1 MSRVDLKVV
10 LLGNAM
16 VGKTSLMERY
26 VHDSFNCNRPYQ
38 NTIGTV
44 FASKR
49 VQVND
54 VTLIMGIWD
63 TAGSEKY
70 DAMTRTYYR
79 GAKAAIVCYDIT
91 KSSTFQR
98 ARHWVRELRSIEENC
113 KVYLCGTKKDL
124 CDQGVAPDD
133 PDMLGA
139 VERYASGTQTKLF
152 VTSSKT
158 GENVV
163 ELFDEIIE
171 DFASN
176 PENMQKVEE
185 AIVLSRKTEKGERYC
200 CAT

>member
-10 LLGNAM
+10 LLGNAT

-26 VHDSFNCNRPYQ
+26 IHDTFNDSRPYQ

-44 FASKR
+44 FAAKR
-49 VQVND
+49 IQLDD
-54 VTLIMGIWD
+54 VSLVMGIWD

-79 GAKAAIVCYDIT
+79 GARAAIVCYDIT
-91 KSSTFQR
+91 RSSTFQR
-98 ARHWVRELRSIEENC
+98 AKHWVRELRSVEENC
-113 KVYLCGTKKDL
+113 KVYLCATKKDL
-124 CDQGVAPDD
+124 YDSGLPLDD
-133 PDMLGA
+133 PDLQNT
-139 VERYASGTQTKLF
+139 VERYANGTQTKLF

-163 ELFDEIIE
+163 ELFNEIVK

-176 PENMQKVEE
+176 PENLQQVKENE
-185 AIVLSRKTEKGERYC
+185 IVLTRKSERRYC
-200 CAT
+200 CA

>member
-10 LLGNAM
+10 LLGDVK

-26 VHDSFNCNRPYQ
+26 VNDSFNSSRPYQ

-54 VTLIMGIWD
+54 VTLMMGIWD

-91 KSSTFQR
+91 QPSTFQR

-113 KVYLCGTKKDL
+113 KVYLCATKKDL
-124 CDQGVAPDD
+124 CDEGFVSDD
-133 PDMLGA
+133 PDMQNM

-158 GENVV
+158 GENIV
-163 ELFDEIIE
+163 ELFDEIIQ

-176 PENMQKVEE
+176 PENLQKVEE
-185 AIVLSRKTEKGERYC
+185 TIVLSKKTGERYC

>member
-1 MSRVDLKVV
+1 MNRVDLKIV
-10 LLGNAM
+10 LLGNAT

-26 VHDSFNCNRPYQ
+26 VHDTFNDSRPYQ

-44 FASKR
+44 FAAKR

-54 VTLIMGIWD
+54 VSLVMGIWD

-91 KSSTFQR
+91 KSNTFQK
-98 ARHWVRELRSIEENC
+98 AKYWVRELRSIEENC
-113 KVYLCGTKKDL
+113 KVYLCATKKDL
-124 CDQGVAPDD
+124 CDAGLASDNPD
-133 PDMLGA
+133 LHNA
-139 VERYASGTQTKLF
+139 VERYANGTQTKLF

-163 ELFDEIIE
+163 ELFDEIIQ
-171 DFASN
+171 DFVSN
-176 PENMQKVEE
+176 PENLQQAEE
-185 AIVLSRKTEKGERYC
+185 KLVLSRKSERRYC
-200 CAT
+200 CALS